1 MNQHQ
6 VEVVL
11 WIYSI
16 YKYIL
21 YTLFIQCVLFR
32 LIKRYSEDTGDK
44 VSCCVVQTSLSSDIN
59 TTFVALTDLEKKKK
73 KPFNEMSW
81 SVWVN
86 TSEAKAVVTKKRRA
100 ISERLIPF
108 S

>member
-1 MNQHQ
+1 MYSGYTVYIN
-6 VEVVL
+6 
-11 WIYSI
+11 IY
-16 YKYIL
+16 YIL
-21 YTLFIQCVLFR
+21 YLFN
-32 LIKRYSEDTGDK
+32 
-44 VSCCVVQTSLSSDIN
+44 VSCSVSSSAIVKTLEIKSSDIN
-59 TTFVALTDLEKKKK
+59 TTFVALTDLEKK